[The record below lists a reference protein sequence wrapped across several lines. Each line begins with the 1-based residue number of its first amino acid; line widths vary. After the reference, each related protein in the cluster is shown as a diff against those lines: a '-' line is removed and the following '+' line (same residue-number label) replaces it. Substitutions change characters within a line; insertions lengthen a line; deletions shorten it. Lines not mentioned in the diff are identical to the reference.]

1 MKQHKHYHYPIY
13 NLSTTSQSTVRTSNM
28 NLTTKEIEAQLLLLK
43 QIQGFQLSAIFIIDY
58 LINKVSENS
67 WYNNPKLKRYS
78 I

>member
-1 MKQHKHYHYPIY
+1 
-13 NLSTTSQSTVRTSNM
+13 M